1 MKRRAFRIGV
11 ALALVALA
19 FTLRGREGLPETPEA
34 AVSAFFD
41 AAGRGDE
48 DTYLRLVTG
57 ELRTSLTQTQA
68 QMGSEAFRKDL
79 VRSAANIK
87 GLAVTRTESAP
98 AGSVA
103 IDVELVFADRNERQ
117 RMILRQDGGGW
128 VITSIEPAVAVNPP
142 IPYGTPVF
150 QEQEAQQAE
159 VRKQQ

>member
-1 MKRRAFRIGV
+1 MKKRAFQIGV
-11 ALALVALA
+11 AAVLVALA
-19 FTLRGREGLPETPEA
+19 FVLRGRQDLPETPEA
-34 AVSAFFD
+34 TVSAFFD

-48 DTYLRLVTG
+48 DAYLRLVTG
-57 ELRTSLTQTQA
+57 ELRKSLTQTRA

-87 GLAVTRTESAP
+87 GLAVTRSENAP

-117 RMILRQDGGGW
+117 RMILQQDGGGW
-128 VITSIEPAVAVNPP
+128 VITSIEPAVGVNPP

-150 QEQEAQQAE
+150 QEQEAEQGRDG
-159 VRKQQ
+159 V